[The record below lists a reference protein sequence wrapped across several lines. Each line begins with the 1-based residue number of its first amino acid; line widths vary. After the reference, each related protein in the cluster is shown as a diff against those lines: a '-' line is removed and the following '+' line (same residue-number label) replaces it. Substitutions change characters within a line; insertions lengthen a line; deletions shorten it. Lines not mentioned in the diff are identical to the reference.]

1 MPGFAKGL
9 EDKCNNPLDNYM
21 LADLAEATP
30 TKIL

>member
-1 MPGFAKGL
+1 MPGFVK
-9 EDKCNNPLDNYM
+9 EDKCNNLLGNHM